1 MIAKIFG
8 INLNKNKKQ
17 KSASLA
23 KERLQI
29 IVAHQRN
36 ELGPKSSRISSHLL
50 AELKDEIIEVVKKYI
65 ALSEENIRDIDIKV
79 EDNNKNS
86 TIEVN
91 IPFN

>member
-1 MIAKIFG
+1 MIRKLFG
-8 INLNKNKKQ
+8 SKKQ
-17 KSASLA
+17 KNCSASTA

-36 ELGPKSSRISSHLL
+36 ELMPNSHRISSHLL

-65 ALSEENIRDIDIKV
+65 ALSEQNIRDIDLKV
-79 EDNNKNS
+79 EDNNRNS

>member
-1 MIAKIFG
+1 MISRLFRS
-8 INLNKNKKQ
+8 KKTQ
-17 KSASLA
+17 SASAA

-36 ELGPKSSRISSHLL
+36 LLGPNSSRISSHLL

-65 ALSEENIRDIDIKV
+65 ALSEQNIRNIDLQV

>member
-1 MIAKIFG
+1 MFAKLFG
-8 INLNKNKKQ
+8 FEKKQ

-36 ELGPKSSRISSHLL
+36 ELNPQDNRINSHLL
-50 AELKDEIIEVVKKYI
+50 AELKDEIIEVVKKYV
-65 ALSEENIRDIDIKV
+65 ALSEQNIREIDLKI
-79 EDNNKNS
+79 EDSSKNS

>member
-1 MIAKIFG
+1 MLARLFG
-8 INLNKNKKQ
+8 LNKKQ

-29 IVAHQRN
+29 IVAHQRS
-36 ELGPKSSRISSHLL
+36 ELQPRSSRISSHLL

-65 ALSEENIRDIDIKV
+65 ALSEENIRDIDLKV
-79 EDNNKNS
+79 EDSSKNS

>member
-1 MIAKIFG
+1 MFAKLFG
-8 INLNKNKKQ
+8 FDKKQ

-36 ELGPKSSRISSHLL
+36 ELQPHNNRISSHLL
-50 AELKDEIIEVVKKYI
+50 AELKDEIIEVVRKYV
-65 ALSEENIRDIDIKV
+65 ALSEDNIRDIDLKV
-79 EDNNKNS
+79 EDSIKNS

>member
-1 MIAKIFG
+1 MIINKLFG
-8 INLNKNKKQ
+8 RKKQ
-17 KSASLA
+17 QSASTA

-36 ELGPKSSRISSHLL
+36 LLSPNASRISSHLL

-65 ALSEENIRDIDIKV
+65 ALSEQNIRDMDLKV
-79 EDNNKNS
+79 EDNNQNS

>member
-1 MIAKIFG
+1 MFAKLFG
-8 INLNKNKKQ
+8 LEKKQ

-29 IVAHQRN
+29 IVAHQRS
-36 ELGPKSSRISSHLL
+36 ELHPRSSRIGSYLL

-65 ALSEENIRDIDIKV
+65 ALSEENIRDIDLKV
-79 EDNNKNS
+79 EDSSKNS

>member
-1 MIAKIFG
+1 MLAKLFG
-8 INLNKNKKQ
+8 LNKKQ

-36 ELGPKSSRISSHLL
+36 ELHPKSSRISSHLL
-50 AELKDEIIEVVKKYI
+50 AELKDEIIEVVKKYV
-65 ALSEENIRDIDIKV
+65 ALSEENIRDIDLKV
-79 EDNNKNS
+79 EDSNKNS